1 MSAHPHHAHG
11 PRPLMDVDE
20 AQRRVLSRIE
30 TLKARDLPLREAL
43 GCVLAADLAAPS
55 DLPPFASSA
64 MDGFAVVAEDV
75 ATASAARP
83 FALEVAGEVLMG
95 AGPGVAVA
103 RGRAVAIPT
112 GGAVPDGAD
121 AVVPIEQCHVEGSR
135 LLVLEPVPAG
145 RFVRPAGQDAR
156 AGTVLVRAGRRLAA
170 PDLGLIA
177 SAGIAATNVVPPAR
191 VAIVSTGDELV
202 EPGAPLQPGQ
212 VSDAN
217 AVTLDAAIR
226 DAGGV
231 PVDAGRVLDDPEA
244 LVAALEGAGDV
255 DAYVTSGGVSVGE
268 RDPVRRAF
276 GDRAD
281 IDVYEV
287 AMQPGRPQAFGTFRG
302 RPFFGLPGNT
312 VSVFVSFEV
321 FVRPALLRMMG
332 RPPLR
337 PEVQATLE
345 TDLEGLA
352 ERAVFARVRMRRS
365 NGGWLAA
372 STGERSSNLLGT
384 ASRANGLAR
393 VALGTELM
401 RAGER
406 VRVLL
411 FRDPEEP

>member
-11 PRPLMDVDE
+11 PRPLMDVDA

-30 TLKARDLPLREAL
+30 TLAPTELPLREAL
-43 GCVLAADLAAPS
+43 GCVLASDVSAPS

-75 ATASAARP
+75 AAASAARP
-83 FALEVAGEVLMG
+83 VALEIAGEVQM
-95 AGPGVAVA
+95 GVAPSVTVA
-103 RGRAVAIPT
+103 RGLAVAIPT

-135 LLVLEPVPAG
+135 LLVLEPVAAG

-156 AGTVLVRAGRRLAA
+156 SGAVLVRAGRRLAP
-170 PDLGLIA
+170 PDLGLLA
-177 SAGIAATNVVPPAR
+177 SAGIARARVVPRAR

-202 EPGAPLQPGQ
+202 EPGAPLEPGQ
-212 VSDAN
+212 VRDAN

-231 PVDAGRVLDDPEA
+231 PVDGSRVPDDPEA

-276 GDRAD
+276 GARAD
-281 IDVYEV
+281 VDVYEV
-287 AMQPGRPQAFGTFRG
+287 AMQPGRPQAFGTFRE

-332 RPPLR
+332 RPPFR
-337 PEVQATLE
+337 PEVDATLE

-352 ERAVFARVRMRRS
+352 ERAVFARVLVRRS
-365 NGGWLAA
+365 NGAWLAA

-393 VALGTELM
+393 VPLGTELI
-401 RAGER
+401 RAGDR

-411 FRDPEEP
+411 FREPEEP